1 MVSDENINESPE
13 RRMRRITQLLA
24 NASVRLIEKGDGPEK
39 ENTTASAKAP
49 ANLAMYRGQGRIPF
63 GKKLTELGWEDNE
76 LEMKWIR
83 RIIELKG
90 QGLTTYKIAKRL
102 NAEDHETLR
111 AGKWSRT
118 AVWRTLKALDPEKKL
133 GARVLARSSGSE
145 LRAHEEKGRYRL
157 TL

>member
-1 MVSDENINESPE
+1 MVSDENITEKPE
-13 RRMRRITQLLA
+13 WRMRRIAQLLA
-24 NASVRLIEKGDGPEK
+24 NASVRLIDKGDEPKK
-39 ENTTASAKAP
+39 EDTAALTKAP

-63 GKKLTELGWEDNE
+63 GKKLTEFGWEDNE

-118 AVWRTLKALDPEKKL
+118 AVWRTLKALKN
-133 GARVLARSSGSE
+133 S
-145 LRAHEEKGRYRL
+145 KGV
-157 TL
+157 TG